1 MKLTILILLSA
12 FVSFSQKELKDYSL
26 NHSLKQDNEQLQFKV
41 LDTDDRGIW
50 MHRKNRFYFWYKS
63 QKVISTQGGSSGQ
76 LLHGNFESFYDNK
89 QISKKGKFHKG
100 LKTGEWLYWRM
111 DGTLIRT
118 EHWKKGRLAELRNT
132 YDVDGSFKNRIE
144 YKRNATRFENPDSIV
159 IEKLNSHKKTVYLK
173 DVEGNVKR
181 KESFKNNALH
191 GWVKNYEKA
200 KVVSKTKYKNGT
212 VTRGSDGEKS
222 GFLKKLFKRKDK
234 SENSKDKSED
244 SKDPKKSKEE
254 KNPDKKVKNK
264 KEPKESKKA
273 TEKKPKRSEKGNTE
287 GKKPSS
293 SAKSN

>member
-41 LDTDDRGIW
+41 LDTDDRGVW
-50 MHRKNRFYFWYKS
+50 VHRKNRFYFWYKS
-63 QKVISTQGGSSGQ
+63 QKVMCTQGGSSGQ

-89 QISKKGKFHKG
+89 QMSKKGKFHKG

-118 EHWKKGRLAELRNT
+118 EHWKKGRLAELRTT
-132 YDVDGSFKNRIE
+132 YDMDGSFKNHIE
-144 YKRNATRFENPDSIV
+144 YKRNVTRFENPDSIV
-159 IEKLNSHKKTVYLK
+159 IEQLNSHKKTIYLK
-173 DVEGNVKR
+173 DADGNVKR
-181 KESFKNNALH
+181 KESFKNNELH
-191 GWVKNYEKA
+191 GWVKSYENA

-212 VTRGSDGEKS
+212 EIKGSEREKF

-234 SENSKDKSED
+234 SETSKDE
-244 SKDPKKSKEE
+244 KKSKDE
-254 KNPDKKVKNK
+254 KNADKMVKPK

-273 TEKKPKRSEKGNTE
+273 TEKKPKKSDKGNTE
-287 GKKPSS
+287 GKKTSS
-293 SAKSN
+293 STKSN

>member
-41 LDTDDRGIW
+41 LDTDDRGVW
-50 MHRKNRFYFWYKS
+50 VHRKNRFYFWYKS
-63 QKVISTQGGSSGQ
+63 QKVMSTQGGSSGQ

-89 QISKKGKFHKG
+89 QMSKKGKFHKG

-118 EHWKKGRLAELRNT
+118 ERWKNGRLAELRTT

-144 YKRNATRFENPDSIV
+144 YKRNTTRFENPDSIV
-159 IEKLNSHKKTVYLK
+159 IEQLNSHKKTIYLK
-173 DVEGNVKR
+173 DADGNVKR
-181 KESFKNNALH
+181 KESFKNNELH
-191 GWVKNYEKA
+191 GWVKNYENA

-212 VTRGSDGEKS
+212 EIKGSDGEKS

-234 SENSKDKSED
+234 SEASKDE
-244 SKDPKKSKEE
+244 KKSKDE
-254 KNPDKKVKNK
+254 KNTDKKVKPK
-264 KEPKESKKA
+264 KEPKEPKKA
-273 TEKKPKRSEKGNTE
+273 TEKKPKRSDKGNTE
-287 GKKPSS
+287 GKKTSS
-293 SAKSN
+293 STKSN